1 MVNIKITKV
10 TQVTTTRSFEVE
22 NGREKYVVSGSRDR
36 LLIDGTGPFSYI
48 QISEQ
53 VLRAILQALDE
64 EAETVSNK

>member
-22 NGREKYVVSGSRDR
+22 EGREKYVVSGSRDS
-36 LLIDGTGPFSYI
+36 LSINGTGQFSYI
-48 QISEQ
+48 RISEQ
-53 VLRAILQALDE
+53 VLRAILQALDK